1 MELLAE
7 NKPAAMPVEPLN
19 ERERAFLRQAAEFG
33 RLHVAPACEQWEQ
46 EEFIPREV
54 FTQAGNVGLM
64 GMTLSSDFGGQGLS
78 FVAYAQVIIELARPY
93 AALALDLATHNS
105 LCIGHIL
112 TFASEAQKQRYL
124 PRLASGEW
132 LAAWALTE
140 LQAGSDCGGMETTAV
155 ETSTGWELTGHKMF
169 ITQGRRGDILVVL
182 AKTGTTPDG
191 QKELSAFLVHKDQV
205 QVVRKIPTYGMK
217 GSDTAE
223 LRFDHARAEL
233 LGERGQGRRQAIIM
247 LERGRIGI
255 AALAVGIAQAAFHAA
270 RHHAAQREQFGHRI
284 ADFQAIQWMLA
295 DSATE
300 LEAAELLTLRAASMQ
315 DQGLRTPKE
324 SAMAKLFASEAA
336 TRICNRALQI
346 HGGYGY
352 SRDLPMERYLR
363 DVKLCEIAEGTSE
376 VQRLV
381 ISRQLLKETY
391 PNTAL

>member
-1 MELLAE
+1 M
-7 NKPAAMPVEPLN
+7 EPLN

-33 RLHVAPACEQWEQ
+33 RLQVASACEQWEQ
-46 EEFIPREV
+46 EEFIPREI
-54 FTQAGNVGLM
+54 FTQAGDMGLM
-64 GMTLSSDFGGQGLS
+64 GMTLSPDFGGQGLS
-78 FVAYAQVIIELARPY
+78 FVAYAQVIIELARHY
-93 AALALDLATHNS
+93 AALALDIATHNS
-105 LCIGHIL
+105 LCLGHIL

-140 LQAGSDCGGMETTAV
+140 LQAGSDCGGMETTGV
-155 ETSTGWELTGHKMF
+155 ETPRGWELTGRKMF

-182 AKTGTTPDG
+182 AKTGTTAEG

-217 GSDTAE
+217 ASDTAE

-255 AALAVGIAQAAFHAA
+255 AALAVGIAHAAFNAA
-270 RHHAAQREQFGHRI
+270 RQHAAQREQFGHRI

-300 LEAAELLTLRAASMQ
+300 LEAAELLTLRAASLQ
-315 DQGLRTPKE
+315 DQGVRTPKE

-352 SRDLPMERYLR
+352 SRDLPLERYLR

-381 ISRQLLKETY
+381 IVRQLLKEV
-391 PNTAL
+391 